1 MYNVIILGATSN
13 ICSIRVFDNL
23 NNLSCKIE
31 SIICYG
37 SKNWTTNYFLDNHYK
52 KKVVIKNED
61 KLINKI
67 KFISG
72 KYNKEFYDNL
82 LFNLINDKTII
93 YVSTPHSC
101 YKDILTFL
109 KFVNKNYKL
118 ILEKPLAIN
127 FNEYND
133 IKNLFSNKVFM
144 IDHFL
149 YKRDI
154 INIINN
160 YKNNEFRSVKLQFNY
175 KDDVEDRLGYFD
187 NVGFFIDMF
196 QSHFLSIIYLLIG
209 DKIKNFENVDII
221 RNLRKQYKSYG
232 GKNNVDTYFY
242 LEFKYENT
250 IYIFEAGKAM
260 TNESKNVY
268 IDGKKFQIKNYQ
280 NEYEIYFDDI
290 FNDRIDNSLIYYNEY
305 FWKITDM
312 INNDFK
318 ENCKLEYYEKNN
330 L

>member
-1 MYNVIILGATSN
+1 M
-13 ICSIRVFDNL
+13 
-23 NNLSCKIE
+23 
-31 SIICYG
+31 
-37 SKNWTTNYFLDNHYK
+37 
-52 KKVVIKNED
+52 
-61 KLINKI
+61 
-67 KFISG
+67 
-72 KYNKEFYDNL
+72 
-82 LFNLINDKTII
+82 
-93 YVSTPHSC
+93 
-101 YKDILTFL
+101 
-109 KFVNKNYKL
+109 
-118 ILEKPLAIN
+118 
-127 FNEYND
+127 
-133 IKNLFSNKVFM
+133 
-144 IDHFL
+144 
-149 YKRDI
+149 
-154 INIINN
+154 
-160 YKNNEFRSVKLQFNY
+160 
-175 KDDVEDRLGYFD
+175 EDRLGYFD

-290 FNDRIDNSLIYYNEY
+290 FNDMIDNSLIYYNEY